1 MGQDVSSPGEFL
13 AGFKSSLFEET
24 IFVLTP
30 QGKIIDLPKRPPRSI
45 SPYAVHSGL
54 GHRCRGAKVDGA

>member
-30 QGKIIDLPKRPPRSI
+30 QGKIIDLPRTPPRSI
-45 SPYAVHSGL
+45 SPMPVHIAVLAIAAAVPRST
-54 GHRCRGAKVDGA
+54 A